1 MARLDLERLVRAYF
15 KPGRVEPRQT
25 ADFED
30 TQRMGM
36 SNDVDERVWH
46 QSSFELKRGLDITE
60 QPLDTLPGELRALFR
75 RR

>member
-1 MARLDLERLVRAYF
+1 MARLDLERLLRTYF
-15 KPGRVEPRQT
+15 KPGQARARQA

-30 TQRMGM
+30 TQRMGL
-36 SNDVDERVWH
+36 SGDVDERVWH

-75 RR
+75 GK